1 MPGVRL
7 DDEKTI
13 ATAPHRPRNPD
24 RDSAAFVFFG
34 TTPNSRPRSPSDDNN
49 PAIRSDERR

>member
-7 DDEKTI
+7 DDEKNI

-34 TTPNSRPRSPSDDNN
+34 TTPEQ
-49 PAIRSDERR
+49 PAEKPER

>member
-1 MPGVRL
+1 MSGVRL
-7 DDEKTI
+7 DDENTI

-34 TTPNSRPRSPSDDNN
+34 TTPRDRPRSPTDENN

>member
-7 DDEKTI
+7 DDENTI

-34 TTPNSRPRSPSDDNN
+34 TTPET
-49 PAIRSDERR
+49 PAKEPER